1 LVEGQRDA
9 AWMADWARGRL
20 RSKRG
25 ELRMAL
31 EHRMSEHQ
39 RWLLKLLLEQ
49 LGALEREVAEL
60 TAEIE
65 RRVAERQEL
74 IERLVS
80 IPGVDRIVAWT
91 VLAEIGFDMTV
102 FEDSGHLASWAG
114 LCPGNHESGGKRRS
128 GRMRKGNVYLR
139 RILNQA
145 AWGASRKKDS
155 SWESLYRRYRA
166 RMGHAKAIMA
176 LAHRLLA
183 VIYHVAA
190 GQSYRELGADFHD
203 RSQRRRV
210 TRQMVERL
218 EKLGYK
224 VTLEEPPPQPGSE
237 ETATRL
243 PPLPKKRGR
252 PCKCAERGIP
262 CPHAEKWAAK
272 CASPTDPAQTQ
283 TVDSTPDQIV
293 GFS

>member
-1 LVEGQRDA
+1 
-9 AWMADWARGRL
+9 
-20 RSKRG
+20 
-25 ELRMAL
+25 
-31 EHRMSEHQ
+31 
-39 RWLLKLLLEQ
+39 
-49 LGALEREVAEL
+49 
-60 TAEIE
+60 
-65 RRVAERQEL
+65 
-74 IERLVS
+74 
-80 IPGVDRIVAWT
+80 VD
-91 VLAEIGFDMTV
+91 
-102 FEDSGHLASWAG
+102 
-114 LCPGNHESGGKRRS
+114 
-128 GRMRKGNVYLR
+128 
-139 RILNQA
+139 
-145 AWGASRKKDS
+145 
-155 SWESLYRRYRA
+155 
-166 RMGHAKAIMA
+166 
-176 LAHRLLA
+176 RLLA

-272 CASPTDPAQTQ
+272 C
-283 TVDSTPDQIV
+283 VCRRTPHKRKPLIPLRIKSLV
-293 GFS
+293 LRRRHTFSWAGRGEMGTEGSGVVFGEMLCC